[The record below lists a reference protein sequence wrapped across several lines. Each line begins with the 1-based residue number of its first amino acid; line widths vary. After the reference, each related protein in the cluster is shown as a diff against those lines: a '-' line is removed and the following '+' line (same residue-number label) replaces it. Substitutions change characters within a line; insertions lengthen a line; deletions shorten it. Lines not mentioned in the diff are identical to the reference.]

1 MSLKALGWRGPELNL
16 RPGLDFLGL
25 ASPIEWILNLLT
37 PGLTNATERARYL
50 TLVPWIYWRY
60 TRLQDK
66 GGVRDQRLYAN
77 GFEAILAYAA
87 LVREAKTG
95 RVVRGVIRRR
105 FATRYIGE
113 SRATLPIRGSSVKPH
128 PSPMDA
134 ALYGPS
140 LVRLRLLGR
149 RGKLHVVRPWGAALA
164 KAVDPVLRDLPQAR
178 AKRISETIPRTELH
192 KWAALG
198 TLDRISPGECRLIRA
213 LLFSMK
219 PFEDAEGAERAKSLA
234 LTLAIAQG
242 ATEPF
247 GHDKL
252 EIALITQRDLD
263 RKSFQPAACLSNTAT
278 HWRIVLLLK
287 TFRHA
292 SEYAFGALYEHVSR
306 SPVTYQTLRQAAE
319 DLIDTMEMASGD
331 GRNDSEP
338 HHYRTFGEL
347 LDKSAADTDPPHEG
361 GQWDRAGTVLWWS
374 IRTLAWAYGQISK
387 PGEPSLLEERAASF
401 GSMAGSSLRGY
412 HAALSA
418 LADAPPWAAARWLLF
433 DRGISRHNFVAAR
446 KLYMHD
452 TFRLVEDEA
461 GVQVRSGCPLSPVQV
476 RTAAMLSL
484 LSDVK
489 LLRRTEDGYL
499 PTKVGQQ
506 FLAKYL
512 ARLEGV

>member
-25 ASPIEWILNLLT
+25 ASPIERILNLLT
-37 PGLTNATERARYL
+37 PGLTNATERPARYL

-60 TRLQDK
+60 TRLQGT

-95 RVVRGVIRRR
+95 VVRGVIRRR
-105 FATRYIGE
+105 LATRYLGE
-113 SRATLPIRGSSVKPH
+113 SRETLPIRGSSVKPH

-140 LVRLRLLGR
+140 LVRLRLLGH

-164 KAVDPVLRDLPQAR
+164 KAVDLVLRDLPQAR
-178 AKRISETIPRTELH
+178 AKRFPETIRRAELR

-198 TLDRISPGECRLIRA
+198 TLERISPRECRLIRA

-234 LTLAIAQG
+234 LTLSIAQG

-247 GHDKL
+247 GHDEL
-252 EIALITQRDLD
+252 EIALITQRGLD
-263 RKSFQPAACLSNTAT
+263 RKPFRPAACLSNTAT

-319 DLIDTMEMASGD
+319 ELIDTMGMASPD
-331 GRNDSEP
+331 GRNDPEP
-338 HHYRTFGEL
+338 HRYATFGEL
-347 LDKSAADTDPPHEG
+347 LAKSAADTEPPHDG
-361 GQWDRAGTVLWWS
+361 GQWDRPGTVLWWS
-374 IRTLAWAYGQISK
+374 IRTLAWAYGQIAR
-387 PGEPSLLEERAASF
+387 PGESSLLEERAASL
-401 GSMAGSSLRGY
+401 GSMAGSSLRDY
-412 HAALSA
+412 SAAL
-418 LADAPPWAAARWLLF
+418 
-433 DRGISRHNFVAAR
+433 
-446 KLYMHD
+446 
-452 TFRLVEDEA
+452 TRL
-461 GVQVRSGCPLSPVQV
+461 G
-476 RTAAMLSL
+476 
-484 LSDVK
+484 
-489 LLRRTEDGYL
+489 
-499 PTKVGQQ
+499 
-506 FLAKYL
+506 
-512 ARLEGV
+512 